1 MNQKIGIL
9 GSMPEEVEEVVSL
22 LNNVKKRA
30 IGLRTFYE
38 GDYKG
43 TEVVVGISG
52 WGKVASAVSVSVLIH
67 EFHISELIFT
77 GVAGGLQKD
86 LRIGDIVVGS
96 RLVQHDMDAR
106 PLLKRFEISTLN
118 QIFME
123 SPREQVETAKQAVES
138 LIQDDDFY
146 AHLNA
151 LESLQ
156 LQKPRLF
163 VGDIASGDQFF
174 ACTMQK
180 EALLSVLPTVLCV
193 EMEGASVAQVCCEYA
208 LPFTI
213 IRIISDSADENS
225 SVDFVSFIKEIAG
238 KYSIEIIKHIL
249 NHSFRNKKTG

>member
-1 MNQKIGIL
+1 
-9 GSMPEEVEEVVSL
+9 
-22 LNNVKKRA
+22 
-30 IGLRTFYE
+30 
-38 GDYKG
+38 
-43 TEVVVGISG
+43 
-52 WGKVASAVSVSVLIH
+52 VASAVSVSVLIH